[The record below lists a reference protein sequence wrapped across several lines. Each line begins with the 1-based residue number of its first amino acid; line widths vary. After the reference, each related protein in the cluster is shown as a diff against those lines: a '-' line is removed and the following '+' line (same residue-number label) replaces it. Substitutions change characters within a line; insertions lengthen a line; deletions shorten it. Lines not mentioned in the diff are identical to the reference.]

1 MYDRCQS
8 FGTLPMYIIW
18 LKSDVKQT
26 MTPSPAALI
35 ISMIIPEGPAALTD
49 FILLVAL
56 DTISGVILIA
66 GPSTGAS
73 SLMFAAFLGNSTFKS
88 F

>member
-1 MYDRCQS
+1 
-8 FGTLPMYIIW
+8 
-18 LKSDVKQT
+18 
-26 MTPSPAALI
+26 MTPSPAALM
-35 ISMIIPEGPAALTD
+35 ISMIIPEGQAALPD
-49 FILLVAL
+49 FILLIVL

-73 SLMFAAFLGNSTFKS
+73 SLMFAAFHGNSTFKS